1 MDHEVNA
8 SEGVICHSG
17 YTYAERP
24 VAFFAEGQ
32 RLEVCGVETEWVSPA
47 GRGFKVRIQDGRRF
61 KLIYDQLGDQWQ
73 VIPA

>member
-1 MDHEVNA
+1 MGDQVSSRET
-8 SEGVICHSG
+8 VICYSG

-32 RLEVCGVETEWVSPA
+32 RLEVSGVETEWASPSE
-47 GRGFKVRIQDGRRF
+47 RGFKVRTEDGRRF
-61 KLIYDQLGDQWQ
+61 KLIYNEPGDQWQ